1 MKSKKKEPHQI
12 LYYFYMKWMLG
23 LRKAELRKNVHDNG
37 EPCHCYS
44 TVILDIL
51 KHIVAENIV
60 REFREVNSPFNFGC
74 N

>member
-1 MKSKKKEPHQI
+1 
-12 LYYFYMKWMLG
+12 MLG

-51 KHIVAENIV
+51 KHIVTENIV
-60 REFREVNSPFNFGC
+60 REFRGVNSPFNFGC